1 MSEYLRELTDAQ
13 LKDVAAAVDAR
24 IKDARKKATQALSKK
39 PELLKSWVATL
50 SKTSPDEDLAERVRE
65 ERRACFEKALAESPD
80 AFVLYHMS
88 NYLRTLSEAVRVE
101 RLARAGRPKS

>member
-1 MSEYLRELTDAQ
+1 MFDYLRELTDEQ
-13 LKDVAAAVDAR
+13 LRGVAAVVDAR
-24 IKDARKKATQALSKK
+24 IKDARKKATQALAKK

-50 SKTSPDEDLAERVRE
+50 SKSGPDEDLAEKVRE
-65 ERRACFEKALAESPD
+65 ERRACFEKALVENPE

-101 RLARAGRPKS
+101 RMDRSKKPRT